1 MKINED
7 KLIETAPKL
16 LKEIKALCEMKKFAL
31 EWPCTTNSFL
41 RQIEAITYE
50 GVSREECREW
60 ASRIEDA
67 IIGVDDLIKA
77 IGYFSGARTLL
88 YRLEEE
94 IKKLKKEPKAETMVN
109 WTSTL
114 KGDIT
119 TTLVKIN
126 KAQEEFNRAFTA
138 PEERTDPKTGDVYGD
153 LNP

>member
-1 MKINED
+1 MNINQER
-7 KLIETAPKL
+7 LIEAAPKL
-16 LKEIKALCEMKKFAL
+16 LRVVRDLCEQKKFMLA
-31 EWPCTTNSFL
+31 WPCTANTLL

-50 GVSREECREW
+50 GISGEECRQW

-67 IIGVDDLIKA
+67 IIGVADLIKA

-94 IKKLKKEPKAETMVN
+94 IKKLKKEPKAKTMVN

-114 KGDIT
+114 KGNIT
-119 TTLVKIN
+119 ATLVKIN
-126 KAQEEFNRAFTA
+126 KAQEEFNRDFTA
-138 PEERTDPKTGDVYGD
+138 PEERTDPKTGDVCGD